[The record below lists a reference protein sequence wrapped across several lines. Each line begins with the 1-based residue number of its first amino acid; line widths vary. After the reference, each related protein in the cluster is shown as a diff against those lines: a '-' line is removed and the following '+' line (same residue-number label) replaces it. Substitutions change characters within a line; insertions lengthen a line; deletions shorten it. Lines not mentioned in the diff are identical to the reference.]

1 MSDDTTTSDFGTP
14 FRALIDHCESN
25 DLTFKADHEKKRIKL
40 TICRNH
46 ALYGCTLQISHDD
59 SIFQVYVSYPVL
71 AKDEKM
77 RPAATEFVIRANY
90 GLVIGSFEMDMR
102 DGEIRY
108 HVGHLIGDGPLV
120 DGTICHLFGTS
131 LSTSDRY
138 FPAFMR
144 LLFGG
149 NTAEDAVYLAELEM
163 HSANVEAPPPASN
176 PSPDGKADSAKKPA
190 APAKPAGKKKSAA
203 GRKSGPPAAIQSVSP
218 DAPAEKSLEQPA
230 DQPKSAG
237 DNPTAA
243 PGDQP

>member
-1 MSDDTTTSDFGTP
+1 MSDDNTTSDFGTP

-25 DLTFKADHEKKRIKL
+25 DLTFTADHEKKRIKL

-46 ALYGCTLQISHDD
+46 ALYGCSLQISHDD
-59 SIFQVYVSYPVL
+59 SIFQVYVNYPVL
-71 AKDEKM
+71 AKDDKL
-77 RPAATEFVIRANY
+77 RPSAAEFVIRANY
-90 GLVIGSFEMDMR
+90 GLVLGSFEMDMR

-120 DGTICHLFGTS
+120 DGTICHLVGAA

-163 HSANVEAPPPASN
+163 HSANVEDTPPASN
-176 PSPDGKADSAKKPA
+176 PSTGGKGDSAKK
-190 APAKPAGKKKSAA
+190 PAKPAGKKKSAA
-203 GRKSGPPAAIQSVSP
+203 GRKSGPPAAIQSASP
-218 DAPAEKSLEQPA
+218 DAPAEKSPEPPA

-237 DNPTAA
+237 DNPSAA
-243 PGDQP
+243 PGEQP